1 MTMMLIPFSL
11 PPGLFVSNLY
21 NNNNTTAHLSPTS
34 SLPLEKREH
43 VQAAESRFWDLQ
55 PQLTLVNAPGQWPD
69 PPFSASPPSYG
80 EGSGYPD
87 VLFEEPTDQ
96 RIIAL
101 SIDDAPST
109 HTDDI
114 MQVLEEN
121 DAHATFFVI
130 GSQVEGRKDK
140 LVNLVAKGHELGN
153 HAMHDEPSKSLS
165 NQKLLEE
172 VHLVKDML
180 TEAYAANGQILPN
193 NYFRPGSGIFN
204 RRMRDV
210 LGNQGFRITLGSV
223 YPHDPQIPYPDTN
236 AKHIL
241 SMAHPGAIII
251 CHDRRSWTVPMLRTV
266 LPELRR
272 QGYRIVTITDLVKA
286 VSSQNQGQ

>member
-1 MTMMLIPFSL
+1 MARFSL
-11 PPGLFVSNLY
+11 FRLPTKLRRRVRRNRMATIIALLVLVGLLIFPFYSAYCVYKPPRYLINWLRR
-21 NNNNTTAHLSPTS
+21 
-34 SLPLEKREH
+34 K
-43 VQAAESRFWDLQ
+43 
-55 PQLTLVNAPGQWPD
+55 
-69 PPFSASPPSYG
+69 
-80 EGSGYPD
+80 YPD

-96 RIIAL
+96 KIIAL
-101 SIDDAPST
+101 SIDDAPSA

-121 DAHATFFVI
+121 GAHATFFVI

-140 LVNLVAKGHELGN
+140 LVKLVAKGHELGN
-153 HAMHDEPSKSLS
+153 HAMHDEPSRSLS
-165 NQKLLEE
+165 NEKLLEE

-180 TEAYAANGQILPN
+180 TEAYTANGQILPN
-193 NYFRPGSGIFN
+193 NYFRPGSGLFN

-266 LPELRR
+266 LPELKR

-286 VSSQNQGQ
+286 VSSQNQGR